1 MSDENEL
8 RGVSEDGPLLPV
20 KPIGGNA
27 HFDIT
32 AMIDLVFLMN
42 LYFLVKMLTVV
53 MGEVDLPK
61 AQRGVSAEME
71 TAVVITVLDGGE
83 GSPALVSTGNASE
96 AAPWSDLTEQEIR
109 TAVEAGRND
118 GKKSIVIKAERKVLH
133 RYVAQVASAATAVEG
148 MQLSLAV
155 MEYQE

>member
-1 MSDENEL
+1 MSDKNEL
-8 RGVSEDGPLLPV
+8 HGVSDDGPLLAV

-61 AQRGVSAEME
+61 AQRGVPAEME
-71 TAVVITVLDGGE
+71 NSVVLTVIDGGE
-83 GSPALVSTGNASE
+83 GAPALVSTGNADS
-96 AAPWSDLTEQEIR
+96 AQPWTDATEQEIR
-109 TAVEAGRND
+109 TAVEAGRD
-118 GKKSIVIKAERKVLH
+118 EGKKSIVIKAERKVLH
-133 RYVAQVASAATAVEG
+133 RYVSQVAAAAAAVEG
-148 MQLSLAV
+148 MQLNLAV
-155 MEYQE
+155 MEYEE